1 MYHFKNMEKTI
12 LVTGSNGFVGK
23 NLIEELTSRGYNQI
37 LSPSKSDLDLT
48 NQKEVE
54 DYFIKNKP
62 NIVLHLA
69 GKVGGIGINKTKPAE
84 FFYDNALMG
93 INVTHF
99 SFKYGVEKLVSL
111 AAGCG
116 YPKILPLPF
125 KEDDFWMGLP
135 DENSM
140 GYSMAKKNLIIQSW
154 AYKEQYGF
162 NSTVLLPANLYG
174 PHDNFNEETSHVI
187 PALIKKFIRAKR
199 ENKDEVVI
207 WGSGS
212 ATREF
217 LYVKDTVKAIIDA
230 INVNEVGPFNLGTG
244 VETSIKNLVII
255 ISNIVGYNGKIIWDN
270 NKPDGQPKRFY
281 DMEKFKDTFGYVPN
295 TSLED
300 GIRLTIDWYINN

>member
-1 MYHFKNMEKTI
+1 MEKTI

>member
-1 MYHFKNMEKTI
+1 MEKTI

-23 NLIEELTSRGYNQI
+23 NLIEELTSRGYNKI

-300 GIRLTIDWYINN
+300 GIRLTIDWYINNY